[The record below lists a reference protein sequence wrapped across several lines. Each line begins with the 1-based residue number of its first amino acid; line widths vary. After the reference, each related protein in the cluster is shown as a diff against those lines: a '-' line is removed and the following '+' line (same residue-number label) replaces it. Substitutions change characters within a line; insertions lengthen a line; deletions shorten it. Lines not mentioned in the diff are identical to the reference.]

1 MTVRLWDMHNR
12 TAEPVILRGHER
24 EVWALA
30 FSSDGRWLA
39 SGSRDMTVRLWDMH
53 DHTAEPVV
61 LRGHADAVWAVAF
74 SSDGHWLASGSG
86 DTTVRLWVIQV
97 DELTQLACQIA
108 DRNLTQGEWQRLL
121 GNDPYHK
128 TCRDLPMRPSVHT
141 QN

>member
-1 MTVRLWDMHNR
+1 MHNHR
-12 TAEPVILRGHER
+12 DEPVVLGGHER

-30 FSSDGRWLA
+30 FSSDGR
-39 SGSRDMTVRLWDMH
+39 
-53 DHTAEPVV
+53 
-61 LRGHADAVWAVAF
+61 
-74 SSDGHWLASGSG
+74 WLASGSG

-128 TCRDLPMRPSVHT
+128 TCGDLPVRPSVHT

>member
-1 MTVRLWDMHNR
+1 VVLG
-12 TAEPVILRGHER
+12 GHER

-39 SGSRDMTVRLWDMH
+39 SGSGDTTVRLWDMH
-53 DHTAEPVV
+53 NHRAEPVV
-61 LRGHADAVWAVAF
+61 LGGHEREVWALAF
-74 SSDGHWLASGSG
+74 SSDGRWLASGSG

-128 TCRDLPMRPSVHT
+128 TCGDLPVRPSVHT

>member
-1 MTVRLWDMHNR
+1 MHNR
-12 TAEPVILRGHER
+12 TAEPV
-24 EVWALA
+24 
-30 FSSDGRWLA
+30 
-39 SGSRDMTVRLWDMH
+39 M
-53 DHTAEPVV
+53 

-74 SSDGHWLASGSG
+74 SSDGRWLASGSG

-128 TCRDLPMRPSVHT
+128 TCGDLPVRPSVHT